1 MRPHVDPVDR
11 MEDYQLSPRD
21 LTRAE
26 RQQAR
31 LKTAD
36 MAVDAADLRQLL
48 SILGLDQDDNTIRP
62 PTRQE

>member
-11 MEDYQLSPRD
+11 MEDYQLSPRAI
-21 LTRAE
+21 TRAE

-31 LKTAD
+31 LKTAS

-62 PTRQE
+62 

>member
-1 MRPHVDPVDR
+1 